1 MKSKASTSTRQVVSV
16 ILYLVIL
23 SLIFVSNQVLFAPQR
38 LYLTMTL
45 NIKKMST
52 IMVAKTSVQMSS
64 EPTKHAVHVVLA
76 SVPVTMAEE
85 STLTRRLYDSVSK
98 LHSSV

>member
-1 MKSKASTSTRQVVSV
+1 
-16 ILYLVIL
+16 
-23 SLIFVSNQVLFAPQR
+23 
-38 LYLTMTL
+38 
-45 NIKKMST
+45 
-52 IMVAKTSVQMSS
+52 MVAKTSVQMSS